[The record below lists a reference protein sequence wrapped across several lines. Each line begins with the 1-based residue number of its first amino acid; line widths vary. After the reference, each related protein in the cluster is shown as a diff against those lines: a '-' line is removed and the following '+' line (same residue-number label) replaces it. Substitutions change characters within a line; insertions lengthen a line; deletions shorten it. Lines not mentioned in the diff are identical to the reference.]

1 MIDGK
6 LYNCNEQYIQ
16 LSKATLFDDQ
26 AAAEKIMRC
35 DNPHEIRAL
44 GRNISGFQYWVWKRE
59 VSALIKQCNQKK
71 FSENAEAKEALLA
84 TGRKTIAEA
93 SRDTFWGCGVHITDS
108 TCLDKQTWVGKNKM
122 GKILMNI
129 REELSKADAD
139 QSNAENVSHPA
150 LVNVIEEDRV
160 TNNDLDNGAAG
171 EGDSCTGVLTEVQ
184 REINGKKNDEE
195 NKYDAKMNSTEPGV
209 NNENDALSQDDGS
222 HDDSICMEIDNNVS
236 SESEH
241 EIDVSDD
248 DSNVCS
254 DLENEMNDPVSECKD
269 TIDEITESLQA
280 TGKYVM
286 IIGDSNCRN
295 IMDNV
300 PFHIDKQAIGGT
312 AIFDVD
318 TLIQES
324 QIPADK
330 VAAVILHVG
339 TCDFD
344 TARHNNVNMIYTE
357 YVDCVYNIQSKYH
370 EADIII
376 SGVLPRAPRSGR
388 SNKQVNDE
396 IQELNQKLCALE
408 KEVTNIMFADHSAL
422 FIEDGMVKQSLF
434 RQADKTGVHI
444 NEKGVQVLNE
454 NLIKALVEIHFQK
467 KLAVEYDVIPT
478 LSLPS

>member
-1 MIDGK
+1 M
-6 LYNCNEQYIQ
+6 
-16 LSKATLFDDQ
+16 
-26 AAAEKIMRC
+26 
-35 DNPHEIRAL
+35 
-44 GRNISGFQYWVWKRE
+44 
-59 VSALIKQCNQKK
+59 
-71 FSENAEAKEALLA
+71 
-84 TGRKTIAEA
+84 
-93 SRDTFWGCGVHITDS
+93 
-108 TCLDKQTWVGKNKM
+108 
-122 GKILMNI
+122 
-129 REELSKADAD
+129 
-139 QSNAENVSHPA
+139 
-150 LVNVIEEDRV
+150 IEEDRV

-254 DLENEMNDPVSECKD
+254 DIENEMNDPVSECKD

-286 IIGDSNCRN
+286 IMGDSNCRN

-318 TLIQES
+318 TLIQQS

-339 TCDFD
+339 TYDFD

-357 YVDCVYNIQSKYH
+357 YVDCVYNIQSKY
-370 EADIII
+370 
-376 SGVLPRAPRSGR
+376 
-388 SNKQVNDE
+388 Q
-396 IQELNQKLCALE
+396 
-408 KEVTNIMFADHSAL
+408 
-422 FIEDGMVKQSLF
+422 
-434 RQADKTGVHI
+434 RQ
-444 NEKGVQVLNE
+444 
-454 NLIKALVEIHFQK
+454 
-467 KLAVEYDVIPT
+467 T
-478 LSLPS
+478 LSSLVSCPVLLGVGDQTNR